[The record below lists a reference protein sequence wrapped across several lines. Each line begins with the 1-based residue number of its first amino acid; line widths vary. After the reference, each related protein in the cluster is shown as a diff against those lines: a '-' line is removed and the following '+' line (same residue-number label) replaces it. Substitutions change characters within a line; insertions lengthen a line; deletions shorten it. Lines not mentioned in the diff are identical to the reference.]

1 MSLNWGERKKDME
14 NFTKFLTNYG
24 IGGLIIIVFAFG
36 LTQLI
41 KIPIKK
47 KAEAWAEKNGVDKS
61 AITKWLFILPFV
73 LAFIGSIINVWALGG
88 WGRYILSPKF
98 DWTTV
103 ITETL
108 ACSGLAGSIFGI
120 ASDFQKADISKKIA
134 ELTTE
139 NSKVAEAR
147 ATIASETVSA
157 SQKAKAEKEAA
168 KAKLRAD
175 KLAKKQEELKAK
187 QDAEVKKLEAQIAK
201 LKGTDVK
208 VNAVKAEE
216 PKVTTEGTSKPI
228 ERIN

>member
-1 MSLNWGERKKDME
+1 ME
-14 NFTKFLTNYG
+14 NFTKFLTDYG
-24 IGGLIIIVFAFG
+24 IGGLLIIVIAFG
-36 LTQLI
+36 LTQII
-41 KIPIKK
+41 KAPIKK
-47 KAEAWAEKNGVDKS
+47 KAEAWANKNGVDKS
-61 AITKWLFILPFV
+61 VITKWLFVLPFV

-88 WGRYILSPKF
+88 WGRYVLSPEF
-98 DWTTV
+98 DWTAV

-120 ASDFQKADISKKIA
+120 ATDFQKASTSKKIA

-147 ATIASETVSA
+147 ATIASETA
-157 SQKAKAEKEAA
+157 TAADKAKAEKEAI
-168 KAKLRAD
+168 KSD

-187 QDAEVKKLEAQIAK
+187 QDAEVKKLEAQNAK
-201 LKGTDVK
+201 LKGTDFK

-216 PKVTTEGTSKPI
+216 PKATTEGTSKPI

>member
-1 MSLNWGERKKDME
+1 ME
-14 NFTKFLTNYG
+14 NFTKFLTDYG
-24 IGGLIIIVFAFG
+24 IGGLLIIVIAFG
-36 LTQLI
+36 LTQII
-41 KIPIKK
+41 KAPIKK
-47 KAEAWAEKNGVDKS
+47 KAEAWANKNGVDKS
-61 AITKWLFILPFV
+61 VITKWLFVLPFV

-88 WGRYILSPKF
+88 WGRYVLSLEF
-98 DWTTV
+98 DWTAV

-120 ASDFQKADISKKIA
+120 ATDFQKASTSKKIA

-147 ATIASETVSA
+147 ATIASETA
-157 SQKAKAEKEAA
+157 TAADKAKAEKEAI
-168 KAKLRAD
+168 KSKLRAD

-201 LKGTDVK
+201 LKGTDFK

-216 PKVTTEGTSKPI
+216 PKATTEGTSKPI

>member
-1 MSLNWGERKKDME
+1 ME
-14 NFTKFLTNYG
+14 NFTKFLTDYG
-24 IGGLIIIVFAFG
+24 IGGLLIIVIAFG
-36 LTQLI
+36 LTQII
-41 KIPIKK
+41 KAPIKK
-47 KAEAWAEKNGVDKS
+47 KAEAWANKNGVDKS
-61 AITKWLFILPFV
+61 VITKWLFVLPFV

-88 WGRYILSPKF
+88 WGRYVLSPEF
-98 DWTTV
+98 DWTAV

-108 ACSGLAGSIFGI
+108 VCSGLAGSIFGI
-120 ASDFQKADISKKIA
+120 ATDFQKASTSKKIA

-147 ATIASETVSA
+147 ATIASETA
-157 SQKAKAEKEAA
+157 TAADKAKAEKEAI
-168 KAKLRAD
+168 KSKLRAD

-201 LKGTDVK
+201 LKGTDFK

-216 PKVTTEGTSKPI
+216 LKATTEGTSKPI

>member
-1 MSLNWGERKKDME
+1 ME

-24 IGGLIIIVFAFG
+24 IGGLIIIAVAFG

-41 KIPIKK
+41 KVPIKK

-61 AITKWLFILPFV
+61 VITKWLFILPFV

-88 WGRYILSPKF
+88 WGRYVLSPEF
-98 DWTTV
+98 DWTAV

-120 ASDFQKADISKKIA
+120 ASDFQKASTSKKIA

-147 ATIASETVSA
+147 VTIASETATA
-157 SQKAKAEKEAA
+157 SEKAKAEKEAA

-175 KLAKKQEELKAK
+175 KLAKKQADLKAK
-187 QDAEVKKLEAQIAK
+187 QEAEVKKLEAQIAK
-201 LKGTDVK
+201 LKGTDSK
-208 VNAVKAEE
+208 VNALAVEE
-216 PKVTTEGTSKPI
+216 PKATATAESKPI

>member
-1 MSLNWGERKKDME
+1 ME
-14 NFTKFLTNYG
+14 NFTKFLTDYG
-24 IGGLIIIVFAFG
+24 IGGLLIIVIAFG
-36 LTQLI
+36 LTQII
-41 KIPIKK
+41 KAPIKK
-47 KAEAWAEKNGVDKS
+47 KAEAWANKNGVDKS
-61 AITKWLFILPFV
+61 VITKWLFVLPFV

-88 WGRYILSPKF
+88 WGRYVLSPEF
-98 DWTTV
+98 DWTAV

-108 ACSGLAGSIFGI
+108 SCSGLAGSIFGI
-120 ASDFQKADISKKIA
+120 ATDFQKASTSKKIA

-147 ATIASETVSA
+147 ATIASETA
-157 SQKAKAEKEAA
+157 TAADKAKAEKEAI
-168 KAKLRAD
+168 KSKLRAE

-201 LKGTDVK
+201 LKGTDFK

-216 PKVTTEGTSKPI
+216 LKATTEGTSKPI

>member
-1 MSLNWGERKKDME
+1 ME
-14 NFTKFLTNYG
+14 NFTKFLTDYG
-24 IGGLIIIVFAFG
+24 IGGLLIIVIAFG
-36 LTQLI
+36 LTQII
-41 KIPIKK
+41 KAPIKK
-47 KAEAWAEKNGVDKS
+47 KAEAWANKNGVDKS
-61 AITKWLFILPFV
+61 VITKWLFVLPFV

-88 WGRYILSPKF
+88 WGRYVLSPEF
-98 DWTTV
+98 DWTAV

-120 ASDFQKADISKKIA
+120 ATDFQKASTSKKIA

-147 ATIASETVSA
+147 ATIASETA
-157 SQKAKAEKEAA
+157 TAADKAKAEKEAI
-168 KAKLRAD
+168 KSKLRAD
-175 KLAKKQEELKAK
+175 KLAKKQEKLKAK

-201 LKGTDVK
+201 LKGTDFK

-216 PKVTTEGTSKPI
+216 PKATTEGTSKPI

>member
-1 MSLNWGERKKDME
+1 ME
-14 NFTKFLTNYG
+14 NFTKFLTDYG
-24 IGGLIIIVFAFG
+24 IGGLLIIVIAFG
-36 LTQLI
+36 LTQII
-41 KIPIKK
+41 KAPIKK
-47 KAEAWAEKNGVDKS
+47 KAEAWANKNGVDKS
-61 AITKWLFILPFV
+61 VITKWLFVLPFV

-88 WGRYILSPKF
+88 WGRYVLSPEF
-98 DWTTV
+98 GWTAV

-120 ASDFQKADISKKIA
+120 ATDFQKASTSKKIA

-147 ATIASETVSA
+147 ATIASETA
-157 SQKAKAEKEAA
+157 TAADKAKAEKEAI
-168 KAKLRAD
+168 KSKLRAD

-201 LKGTDVK
+201 LKGADVK
-208 VNAVKAEE
+208 VNDVKAEE
-216 PKVTTEGTSKPI
+216 PKATTEGTSKPI

>member
-1 MSLNWGERKKDME
+1 ME
-14 NFTKFLTNYG
+14 NFTKFLTDYG
-24 IGGLIIIVFAFG
+24 IGGLLIIVIAFG
-36 LTQLI
+36 LTQII
-41 KIPIKK
+41 KAPIKK
-47 KAEAWAEKNGVDKS
+47 KAEAWANKNGVDKS
-61 AITKWLFILPFV
+61 VITKWLFVLPFV

-88 WGRYILSPKF
+88 WGRYVLSPEF
-98 DWTTV
+98 DWTAV

-120 ASDFQKADISKKIA
+120 ATDFQKASTSKKIA

-147 ATIASETVSA
+147 ATIASETA
-157 SQKAKAEKEAA
+157 TAA
-168 KAKLRAD
+168 D
-175 KLAKKQEELKAK
+175 KAK

-201 LKGTDVK
+201 LKGTDFK

-216 PKVTTEGTSKPI
+216 LKATTEGTSKPI